1 MKLAISYF
9 YKIRF
14 FQPWMIPI
22 STAAWDPKYYH
33 DNKGK
38 DYLFIDKRGVINGY
52 RYEALAPGPDCVG
65 LCGGPSQCSSDPSTC
80 KFLSVYR
87 RQLEKIDF
95 DEFIHNLQALETALK
110 ARDSSLPQDLIF
122 VLMVYEPPYKACSE
136 RGSIQD
142 WVRSHGWEC
151 DELIDFT

>member
-1 MKLAISYF
+1 MKREVWGGLSDDDKKELSSLKVLNEIYNRAVS
-9 YKIRF
+9 
-14 FQPWMIPI
+14 
-22 STAAWDPKYYH
+22 
-33 DNKGK
+33 KG
-38 DYLFIDKRGVINGY
+38 F
-52 RYEALAPGPDCVG
+52 A
-65 LCGGPSQCSSDPSTC
+65 SD
-80 KFLSVYR
+80 VYCYITEV
-87 RQLEKIDF
+87 LDF

-110 ARDSSLPQDLIF
+110 VRDSSLPQDLIF

>member
-38 DYLFIDKRGVINGY
+38 DYLFVDKRGVINGY
-52 RYEALAPGPDCVG
+52 RYEAL
-65 LCGGPSQCSSDPSTC
+65 
-80 KFLSVYR
+80 
-87 RQLEKIDF
+87 
-95 DEFIHNLQALETALK
+95 
-110 ARDSSLPQDLIF
+110 
-122 VLMVYEPPYKACSE
+122 
-136 RGSIQD
+136 
-142 WVRSHGWEC
+142 
-151 DELIDFT
+151 

>member
-38 DYLFIDKRGVINGY
+38 DYLFVDTINI
-52 RYEALAPGPDCVG
+52 L
-65 LCGGPSQCSSDPSTC
+65 
-80 KFLSVYR
+80 
-87 RQLEKIDF
+87 
-95 DEFIHNLQALETALK
+95 
-110 ARDSSLPQDLIF
+110 
-122 VLMVYEPPYKACSE
+122 
-136 RGSIQD
+136 
-142 WVRSHGWEC
+142 
-151 DELIDFT
+151 

>member
-38 DYLFIDKRGVINGY
+38 DYLFVDKRGVINGY
-52 RYEALAPGPDCVG
+52 RYEALAP
-65 LCGGPSQCSSDPSTC
+65 
-80 KFLSVYR
+80 
-87 RQLEKIDF
+87 
-95 DEFIHNLQALETALK
+95 
-110 ARDSSLPQDLIF
+110 
-122 VLMVYEPPYKACSE
+122 
-136 RGSIQD
+136 
-142 WVRSHGWEC
+142 
-151 DELIDFT
+151 